1 MNSHSL
7 HVFDSVSAVVE
18 NGGNVA
24 EGGVGPVQA
33 VVIGQQVVWLSD
45 ALVDQ
50 HRAASAVHQA
60 LHNSRRTSPRAVEQ
74 QPWEKQTLKKN
85 PVHHAL
91 RNIRR
96 MPPSAGEQQP
106 QKNK

>member
-1 MNSHSL
+1 MNCHSL

-50 HRAASAVHQA
+50 H
-60 LHNSRRTSPRAVEQ
+60 
-74 QPWEKQTLKKN
+74 
-85 PVHHAL
+85 
-91 RNIRR
+91 
-96 MPPSAGEQQP
+96 
-106 QKNK
+106 

>member
-1 MNSHSL
+1 MGTVTYCTFVSVSAIAQNRGNGKTKGNVNSHSL

-50 HRAASAVHQA
+50 H
-60 LHNSRRTSPRAVEQ
+60 
-74 QPWEKQTLKKN
+74 
-85 PVHHAL
+85 
-91 RNIRR
+91 
-96 MPPSAGEQQP
+96 
-106 QKNK
+106 